1 MMPTNQRR
9 LLPSTSML
17 AAFDSAARLGSF
29 SAAAKELSLT
39 QGAISRQIRALE
51 EQLGVSLFER
61 TSQHVTLTDT
71 GARYAVEV
79 SSSLSAIRAA
89 TLNAIT
95 NTSVGEL
102 RIAILPTFGS
112 RWLIPRLSSFLEDN
126 LDIDV
131 SFVNRF
137 ASFDFNNEQLDA
149 AIHYGQADWPKADC
163 TFLMS
168 ETVVPVYAP
177 ALGQKYDISRAD
189 DFRKTPLLHLSTRH
203 DQWQNWFR
211 LNGIEHEVSHGIAFE
226 QFSFASQAA
235 IAGLG
240 VALMPR
246 LFVENELKTG
256 TLIGFDQGA
265 SKSSSA
271 YYLVAPKKRAS
282 YAPLVAFREWI
293 VAEAEG
299 YYIS

>member
-1 MMPTNQRR
+1 MPTNQRR

-29 SAAAKELSLT
+29 SGAAKELSLT

-61 TSQHVTLTDT
+61 TAQHVTLTDV
-71 GARYAVEV
+71 GAQYAVEV
-79 SSSLSAIRAA
+79 SSALSIIRSA

-102 RIAILPTFGS
+102 KIAILPTFGS
-112 RWLIPRLSSFLEDN
+112 RWLIPRLSSFLENN

-137 ASFDFNNEQLDA
+137 ASFDFNSEQLDA
-149 AIHYGQADWPKADC
+149 AIHYGQADWPNADC
-163 TFLMS
+163 IFLMS
-168 ETVVPVYAP
+168 ETVVPVYSP
-177 ALGQKYDISRAD
+177 ALQQKHNISHPE
-189 DFRKTPLLHLSTRH
+189 DFCKLPLLHLSTRH

-211 LNGIEHEVSHGIAFE
+211 KNDIEHEVSHGIIFE

-246 LFVENELKTG
+246 LFVENELKSG
-256 TLIGFDQGA
+256 ALIGFERGA

-271 YYLVAPKKRAS
+271 YYLVIPRSRAS

-293 VAEAEG
+293 VKKAEG
-299 YYIS
+299 YYI